1 MNASIW
7 LNLGIAGAV
16 VFVVR
21 LFLQHLRQERKDR
34 TAEREDFVEIIS
46 NHMEQER
53 KAMEGLT
60 IAVEKLVNR
69 TDGRRN
75 GGREMSSISNRRM
88 PD

>member
-1 MNASIW
+1 MSASIW

-21 LFLQHLRQERKDR
+21 LFLQHLKQERKDR
-34 TAEREDFVEIIS
+34 TAEREDFVNIIA
-46 NHMEQER
+46 NHMEHER

-69 TDGRRN
+69 TSRTGEPLVRQTNRTT
-75 GGREMSSISNRRM
+75 GG
-88 PD
+88 